1 MCPSPAAYSPRIAD
15 DELAALLRAGGAVLI
30 EGPRACGKTETAR
43 HAAASE
49 VDLETDANARAAAN
63 LDPALVLDGPKPRLV
78 DEWQLVPELWAHV
91 RRDVDAHGGEAG
103 RYILTGSAV
112 PADDS
117 TRHSG
122 AGRIVR
128 LRMRPMSLFET
139 SHSSGEVSLSGLFE
153 GSPVRARESTMNV
166 PALADLICVGG
177 WPALQTRS
185 VDDATRVV
193 RAYVDETSRSDVQRV
208 DGVRRDPARVRQL
221 MRSIARY
228 TASTV
233 SARAIASDVG
243 GADGSMKAH
252 TAIDYISALERV
264 FVVEDQPAWAPA
276 LRSRSRLREAPKR
289 HFVDPSLAAAALGTG
304 PERLVREVDTLGL
317 LFESLVIRDLRIY
330 AQAMDAEV
338 MHYHDNT
345 GLEAD
350 AIVQKRDGAW
360 AAFEVKLGNAS
371 VDAAAESLLR
381 LAGRVDPERHGRPA
395 SLAVITGWG
404 YGYQRPDGVSVI
416 PIGSFR
422 P

>member
-1 MCPSPAAYSPRIAD
+1 M
-15 DELAALLRAGGAVLI
+15 
-30 EGPRACGKTETAR
+30 
-43 HAAASE
+43 
-49 VDLETDANARAAAN
+49 
-63 LDPALVLDGPKPRLV
+63 
-78 DEWQLVPELWAHV
+78 
-91 RRDVDAHGGEAG
+91 
-103 RYILTGSAV
+103 
-112 PADDS
+112 
-117 TRHSG
+117 
-122 AGRIVR
+122 
-128 LRMRPMSLFET
+128 
-139 SHSSGEVSLSGLFE
+139 
-153 GSPVRARESTMNV
+153 
-166 PALADLICVGG
+166 
-177 WPALQTRS
+177 
-185 VDDATRVV
+185 
-193 RAYVDETSRSDVQRV
+193 
-208 DGVRRDPARVRQL
+208 RRDPARVRQL
-221 MRSIARY
+221 MRSIARS